1 METEVIYTI
10 LSVAT
15 GIVGVIG
22 FISFVLFMMM
32 GFDDTMFGTM
42 ALICL
47 IAVIGLGVAKIN
59 ITIEETTVIEETIV
73 ATVTSKDMVADENSN
88 KCYVAIVC
96 DDDSAATLWV
106 THNEYARVQVGDN
119 VSVIKTAETLFGNTV
134 YSYEIIV

>member
-1 METEVIYTI
+1 METIYTI

-15 GIVGVIG
+15 GIAGVIG

-32 GFDDTMFGTM
+32 GFDDTLFG
-42 ALICL
+42 AISLVCL
-47 IAVIGLGVAKIN
+47 VIVIGLGVAKIN
-59 ITIEETTVIEETIV
+59 ITIDETTVLEETVV

-88 KCYVAIVC
+88 KCYVAIIC
-96 DDDSAATLWV
+96 DDDSDATLWV

-134 YSYEIIV
+134 YSYEIVI